1 MRLIMKE
8 NPNKQEPEVTIEYKE
23 LSANVKRVSNYVR
36 SVDKIISCKKEN
48 EEYSVPVNEIYY
60 MESVD
65 KKGFIYTGTDVYQTS
80 HRLLELEKMLSGAG
94 FVRVSRTVIINVDKL
109 KGIKN
114 LPNSKLEAILI
125 NDERICVNRNYLN
138 DIRDVLLRRNS
149 L

>member
-36 SVDKIISCKKEN
+36 SVDKVISCKKEN
-48 EEYSVPVNEIYY
+48 EEYSVPINEIYY

-94 FVRVSRTVIINVDKL
+94 FVRVSRSVIINVDKL

>member
-1 MRLIMKE
+1 MKE
-8 NPNKQEPEVTIEYKE
+8 NPNMGEPEVTIEYKVM
-23 LSANVKRVSNYVR
+23 SGNVKRVSDFVK
-36 SVDKIISCKKEN
+36 SVDKVITCRKDD
-48 EEYSVPVNEIYY
+48 EEYSVPLNEIYY

-65 KKGFIYTGTDVYQTS
+65 KKGFIYTKSEVYQST
-80 HRLLELEKMLSGAG
+80 HRLLELEKMLPSSG
-94 FVRVSRTVIINVDKL
+94 FVRVSRSAIINVEML

-138 DIRDVLLRRNS
+138 GIRDVLLRRNS

>member
-1 MRLIMKE
+1 
-8 NPNKQEPEVTIEYKE
+8 
-23 LSANVKRVSNYVR
+23 
-36 SVDKIISCKKEN
+36 
-48 EEYSVPVNEIYY
+48 

-65 KKGFIYTGTDVYQTS
+65 KKGFIYTQSEVYQTP
-80 HRLLELEKMLSGAG
+80 HRLLELEKKLSGEG
-94 FVRVSRTVIINVDKL
+94 FVRVSRSVIINIEKL

-114 LPNSKLEAILI
+114 LPNSKLEAILT

>member
-8 NPNKQEPEVTIEYKE
+8 NRELTEPEVTIEYNE
-23 LSANVKRVSNYVR
+23 LSGSVKRVSDYVK
-36 SVDKIISCKKEN
+36 SVDANITCKKEN
-48 EEYSVPVNEIYY
+48 EEYSVPACEIYY

-65 KKGFIYTGTDVYQTS
+65 KKGFIYTKSDVYQTA
-80 HRLLELEKMLSGAG
+80 HRLVELEKRLSGAG
-94 FVRVSRTVIINVDKL
+94 FVRVSRSAVINVEKL

-138 DIRDVLLRRNS
+138 DIRDVLIRRNR

>member
-8 NPNKQEPEVTIEYKE
+8 NLNMQEPEVTIEYKE
-23 LSANVKRVSNYVR
+23 LSGDVKKVSDFVQT
-36 SVDKIISCKKEN
+36 VDKVINCRKEN
-48 EEYSVPVNEIYY
+48 EEYSVPINEIYY
-60 MESVD
+60 IESVN
-65 KKGFIYTGTDVYQTS
+65 KKAFIYTASDVYQAS
-80 HRLLELEKMLSGAG
+80 QRLLELEKMLSGAG
-94 FVRVSRTVIINVDKL
+94 FVRVSRSAIINVEKL

-114 LPNSKLEAILI
+114 LPKSKLEAILI

>member
-48 EEYSVPVNEIYY
+48 EEYSVPINEIYY

-94 FVRVSRTVIINVDKL
+94 FVRVSRSVIINVDKL

>member
-1 MRLIMKE
+1 LE
-8 NPNKQEPEVTIEYKE
+8 
-23 LSANVKRVSNYVR
+23 
-36 SVDKIISCKKEN
+36 KIITCKKEN
-48 EEYSVPVNEIYY
+48 EEYSVPVNDIYY

-65 KKGFIYTGTDVYQTS
+65 KKGFIYTQSEVYQTP
-80 HRLLELEKMLSGAG
+80 HRLLELEKKLSGEG
-94 FVRVSRTVIINVDKL
+94 FVRVSRSVIINVEKL

-114 LPNSKLEAILI
+114 LPNSKLEAILT

>member
-48 EEYSVPVNEIYY
+48 EEYSVPANEIYY

-80 HRLLELEKMLSGAG
+80 HRLLELEKMLSGSG
-94 FVRVSRTVIINVDKL
+94 FVRVSRSVIINVDKL

-125 NDERICVNRNYLN
+125 NDERICVNKNYLN

>member
-8 NPNKQEPEVTIEYKE
+8 NLNMQEPEVTIEYKE
-23 LSANVKRVSNYVR
+23 LSGDVKKVSDFVQT
-36 SVDKIISCKKEN
+36 VDKVINCRKEN
-48 EEYSVPVNEIYY
+48 EEYSVPINEIYY
-60 MESVD
+60 IESVD
-65 KKGFIYTGTDVYQTS
+65 KKAFIYTGNDVYQAS
-80 HRLLELEKMLSGAG
+80 QRLLELEKMLSGAG
-94 FVRVSRTVIINVDKL
+94 FVRVSRSAIINVEKL

>member
-36 SVDKIISCKKEN
+36 SVDKVISCKKEN
-48 EEYSVPVNEIYY
+48 EEYSVSVNEIYY

-94 FVRVSRTVIINVDKL
+94 FVRVSRSVIINVDKL

>member
-1 MRLIMKE
+1 MKE

-23 LSANVKRVSNYVR
+23 LSANIKRVSNYVR
-36 SVDKIISCKKEN
+36 SVDKVISCKKEN
-48 EEYSVPVNEIYY
+48 EEYTVPVNEIYY

-94 FVRVSRTVIINVDKL
+94 FVRVSRSVIINVDKL

>member
-8 NPNKQEPEVTIEYKE
+8 NPNMGEPEVTIEYKE
-23 LSANVKRVSNYVR
+23 LSGNVKRVSNYVK
-36 SVDKIISCKKEN
+36 SVDSNIPCKKEN

-60 MESVD
+60 LESVD
-65 KKGFIYTGTDVYQTS
+65 KKAFIYTESEVFQAS
-80 HRLLELEKMLSGAG
+80 RRLLELEKELKGSG
-94 FVRVSRTVIINVDKL
+94 FVRVSRSAIINVEKL

>member
-94 FVRVSRTVIINVDKL
+94 FVRVSRSVIINVDKL

>member
-1 MRLIMKE
+1 MG
-8 NPNKQEPEVTIEYKE
+8 EPEVTIEYKVM
-23 LSANVKRVSNYVR
+23 SGNVKRVSDFVK
-36 SVDKIISCKKEN
+36 SVDKVITCRKDD
-48 EEYSVPVNEIYY
+48 EEYSVPLNEIYY

-65 KKGFIYTGTDVYQTS
+65 KKGFIYTKSEVYQST
-80 HRLLELEKMLSGAG
+80 HRLLELEKMLPSSG
-94 FVRVSRTVIINVDKL
+94 FVRVSRSAIINVEML

-138 DIRDVLLRRNS
+138 GIRDVLLRRNS

>member
-8 NPNKQEPEVTIEYKE
+8 NPNMGDAEVTIEYKE
-23 LSANVKRVSNYVR
+23 LSGSVKRVSNFVR
-36 SVDKIISCKKEN
+36 SIDHNIPCRKEN
-48 EEYSVPVNEIYY
+48 EEYSVPLNDIFYL
-60 MESVD
+60 ESVD
-65 KKGFIYTGTDVYQTS
+65 KKAFIYTKSDVYQS
-80 HRLLELEKMLSGAG
+80 SNRLTELEKMTVGAG
-94 FVRVSRTVIINVDKL
+94 FVRVSRSVIINVEKL

-138 DIRDVLLRRNS
+138 DIRDILLRRNS

>member
-36 SVDKIISCKKEN
+36 SVDKIFSCKKEN
-48 EEYSVPVNEIYY
+48 EEYSVPINEIYY

-80 HRLLELEKMLSGAG
+80 HRLLELEKLLSGAG
-94 FVRVSRTVIINVDKL
+94 FVRVSRSVIINVDKL

>member
-1 MRLIMKE
+1 MQLIMKE
-8 NPNKQEPEVTIEYKE
+8 NPNMGEPEVTIEYKE
-23 LSANVKRVSNYVR
+23 LSGNVKRVSDYVR
-36 SVDKIISCKKEN
+36 SVDKVITCKKEN
-48 EEYSVPVNEIYY
+48 EEYSVPVNDIYY

-65 KKGFIYTGTDVYQTS
+65 KKGFIYTKSEVYQTS

-94 FVRVSRTVIINVDKL
+94 FVRVSRSVIINVEKL

>member
-1 MRLIMKE
+1 MKE
-8 NPNKQEPEVTIEYKE
+8 NPNIREPEVTIEYRE
-23 LSANVKRVSNYVR
+23 LSSDVKRVSNYVK
-36 SVDKIISCKKEN
+36 SLEKIITCKKEN
-48 EEYSVPVNEIYY
+48 EEYSVPVNDIYY

-65 KKGFIYTGTDVYQTS
+65 KKGFIYTQSEVYQTP
-80 HRLLELEKMLSGAG
+80 HRLLELEKKLSGDG
-94 FVRVSRTVIINVDKL
+94 FVRVSRSVIINIEKL

-114 LPNSKLEAILI
+114 LPNSKLEAILT

>member
-80 HRLLELEKMLSGAG
+80 HRLLELEKLLSGAG
-94 FVRVSRTVIINVDKL
+94 FVRVSRSVIINVDKL

>member
-48 EEYSVPVNEIYY
+48 EEYSVPLNDIYY
-60 MESVD
+60 L
-65 KKGFIYTGTDVYQTS
+65 KKKEKKAFIYTKSDVYQTS
-80 HRLLELEKMLSGAG
+80 HRLTELEKMTHGAG
-94 FVRVSRTVIINVDKL
+94 FVRVSRSVIINVEKL

-125 NDERICVNRNYLN
+125 NEERICVNRNYLG

>member
-8 NPNKQEPEVTIEYKE
+8 NPNMGDAEVTIEYKE
-23 LSANVKRVSNYVR
+23 LSGSVKRVSNFVR
-36 SVDKIISCKKEN
+36 SIDQNIPCRKEN
-48 EEYSVPVNEIYY
+48 EEYSVPLNDIYY

-65 KKGFIYTGTDVYQTS
+65 KKAFIYTKSDVYQTS
-80 HRLLELEKMLSGAG
+80 HRLTELEKMTAGAG
-94 FVRVSRTVIINVDKL
+94 FVRVSRSVIINVEKL

-138 DIRDVLLRRNS
+138 DIRDILLRRNS

>member
-36 SVDKIISCKKEN
+36 SVDKVISCKKEN
-48 EEYSVPVNEIYY
+48 EEYSVPINEIYY

-80 HRLLELEKMLSGAG
+80 HRLLELEKMLSGFSDDFTQRERL
-94 FVRVSRTVIINVDKL
+94 FVLFYTSPMSKTSGKIS
-109 KGIKN
+109 N
-114 LPNSKLEAILI
+114 LFF
-125 NDERICVNRNYLN
+125 V
-138 DIRDVLLRRNS
+138 
-149 L
+149 

>member
-23 LSANVKRVSNYVR
+23 LSANIKRVSNYVR
-36 SVDKIISCKKEN
+36 SVDKVISCKKEN
-48 EEYSVPVNEIYY
+48 EEYTVPVNEIYY

-94 FVRVSRTVIINVDKL
+94 FVRVSRSVIINVDKL